1 MGEINKFDKI
11 PFIDHEG
18 LSYIEPQKIYNRE
31 TMINDIVDSNSELR
45 RVNVLLANEK
55 ESFKKTMKLYRAIAI
70 FLIILNVYLII

>member
-1 MGEINKFDKI
+1 MNNSDKI
-11 PFIDHEG
+11 PYIDREG
-18 LSYIEPQKIYNRE
+18 RSFIEPQRIYNRE